1 MSIWM
6 IYTNDTPGMSVVEFR
21 VYIYGMG
28 GDRHGRH
35 ASDWI
40 LHILDGSTLKEGNGI
55 NGLGRIKMLYWK
67 YTWILIVR
75 MAFSPEKDMPE
86 YGVCYCGKYT
96 I

>member
-1 MSIWM
+1 M

-35 ASDWI
+35 AWDWI

-55 NGLGRIKMLYWK
+55 NGLGRIQDALLEVYMDTHSQNGLF
-67 YTWILIVR
+67 
-75 MAFSPEKDMPE
+75 A
-86 YGVCYCGKYT
+86 
-96 I
+96 